1 MSAHDSEK
9 LRITFELCESGER
22 PAVVRY
28 RDHCLKIYRDR
39 IVYRGKT
46 KCWKAIM
53 DVKKKCKAYALVPL
67 TSNEE
72 KLGPFGTR
80 IKPCGLCIG
89 DNIHFEIEFPESKSK
104 SSGAFYVIRSGVVW
118 MRTGWKKPK
127 VKSWEELNDWWP
139 ANRPVGLRAD
149 QPTVGPTS
157 EGRLED
163 RARD

>member
-46 KCWKAIM
+46 KCWKEIM
-53 DVKKKCKAYALVPL
+53 EEETVKAYALVPL

-72 KLGPFGTR
+72 KLGPFR
-80 IKPCGLCIG
+80 REIKPCGLCIG

-104 SSGAFYVIRSGVVW
+104 SKSKGAFYVIRSGVVW
-118 MRTGWKKPK
+118 MKKDWEKPK
-127 VKSWEELNDWWP
+127 VKSWEEFHDWPHQRRP
-139 ANRPVGLRAD
+139 ACED
-149 QPTVGPTS
+149 QSQRLKGDRTS
-157 EGRLED
+157 PSE
-163 RARD
+163 

>member
-28 RDHCLKIYRDR
+28 GNHCLKIYRDR
-39 IVYRGKT
+39 IEYGGET
-46 KCWKAIM
+46 KCWKGIM
-53 DVKKKCKAYALVPL
+53 EEETVKAYALVPL

-72 KLGPFGTR
+72 KLGPFR
-80 IKPCGLCIG
+80 REIKPCGLCIG

-118 MRTGWKKPK
+118 MRTGLGPK
-127 VKSWEELNDWWP
+127 VKSWEKFHDWMARP
-139 ANRPVGLRAD
+139 ACED
-149 QPTVGPTS
+149 QSQRLKGDRTS
-157 EGRLED
+157 PSE
-163 RARD
+163 